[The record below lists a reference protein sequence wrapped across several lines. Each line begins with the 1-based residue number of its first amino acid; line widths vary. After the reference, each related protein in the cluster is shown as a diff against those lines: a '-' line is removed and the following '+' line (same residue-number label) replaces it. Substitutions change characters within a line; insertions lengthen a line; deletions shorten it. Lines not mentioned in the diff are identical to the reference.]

1 MFSPYS
7 SAGGTGLS
15 RRVSLAGA
23 VDSDELRK
31 CISERSGTKPKMQ
44 DLPVS
49 GEDDDD
55 SVLTEEK
62 TNITCPVG
70 TPGNAAV
77 SAMIKCLFGRASR
90 DAPQTVGGLSVHCL
104 TIRYNSKLRLGF
116 ISDELKVCWL

>member
-1 MFSPYS
+1 MHGGLMVAHVVQTTKTNGWTNSKVACVAHSFWMFSPYS

-77 SAMIKCLFGRASR
+77 SAMIK
-90 DAPQTVGGLSVHCL
+90 V
-104 TIRYNSKLRLGF
+104 
-116 ISDELKVCWL
+116 

>member
-23 VDSDELRK
+23 VDDDELRK
-31 CISERSGTKPKMQ
+31 CISVRSGTKLKVQ

-55 SVLTEEK
+55 
-62 TNITCPVG
+62 
-70 TPGNAAV
+70 GNAAV
-77 SAMIKCLFGRASR
+77 SAMIKVLNSINGRDPLEKSLG
-90 DAPQTVGGLSVHCL
+90 TVKML
-104 TIRYNSKLRLGF
+104 LRIF
-116 ISDELKVCWL
+116 WLPNKFFAEIE